1 FIPTSSF
8 CPKGQWPQEQWN
20 TSHREL
26 NGNARRSRIVATMI
40 ENALASTPKRII
52 AIIEDDSRMR
62 TSVARLLEAFGFGTE
77 TFESAEAFLRASS
90 NACCL
95 LVDINLDKM
104 NGIELA
110 LNLGGRGIKYPI
122 IFMTGR
128 DSDSVRRQAVN
139 AG

>member
-1 FIPTSSF
+1 
-8 CPKGQWPQEQWN
+8 
-20 TSHREL
+20 
-26 NGNARRSRIVATMI
+26 
-40 ENALASTPKRII
+40 
-52 AIIEDDSRMR
+52 MR

-77 TFESAEAFLRASS
+77 TFESAEAFLGASS

-128 DSDSVRRQAVN
+128 DSDSVRRQALN
-139 AG
+139 AGAAGYLNKPFLARTLLEEIVKAFAGAGKS